1 MEKVP
6 VAAESIV
13 NVLKSALY
21 FKASAR
27 LLAKTSAATVVL
39 DGGAVLI
46 TVGTAVLI
54 FPVGFTDVDE
64 YGNLEIIEKLE
75 EGPETV
81 ELGSPAEPPLRLDDA
96 VDKAEEADTALEDT
110 DAVLAVTFGT
120 VTKVGVVLLADADL
134 RLELDAVLGVEAT
147 LDAVADDVKGSS
159 IELAKDRDEEP
170 SPVLGD
176 EEATEDALAVV
187 GDN

>member
-6 VAAESIV
+6 AAAESIV
-13 NVLKSALY
+13 NVLNSALY

-96 VDKAEEADTALEDT
+96 VDKAEEEADTALEDT

-120 VTKVGVVLLADADL
+120 VTKVEVVLIADAAVLALDVAFKL
-134 RLELDAVLGVEAT
+134 EAVLALELVLKLEVVAKLEPL
-147 LDAVADDVKGSS
+147 LDGMLDDPTGT
-159 IELAKDRDEEP
+159 E
-170 SPVLGD
+170 VLL
-176 EEATEDALAVV
+176 ED
-187 GDN
+187 